1 MLRLPNEEDGMEARL
16 PRSAR
21 IALLA
26 VGFVVLGALTASAA
40 QANDWKL
47 IQTIDNKSPY
57 EMRLVSF
64 TTTELTKVTR
74 SPDAKIA
81 PGGADQMRA
90 DNDTPGHGVAMVATY
105 DLYAVKPGPDVYKGM
120 VLVRS
125 GIDCEWWAQ
134 IQRLPTCLD
143 YTRWNRADVDS
154 GGAVRVTWWNN
165 GGNPNAGFYTQTDV
179 LGPGQ
184 QGSTG
189 AQIDPDAEPPDGSTP
204 EAEPSPNGLAWNAVM
219 QVHNET
225 RYEMRQRA
233 SWNSEYSSY
242 DPGFPGS
249 IAPGADGNGTIGN
262 SKLIHG
268 PQSVVMWDL
277 IDPATKQY
285 RASVVTVGGVECT
298 VFAAVV
304 GCVGHN
310 NRGEAY
316 AGGSGR
322 VRADASLTTD
332 GSPAH
337 LYIEYTFKQT
347 SVPVGGRDGE
357 VRRKVRDDPGDDDEL
372 DDDRGGE
379 QR

>member
-1 MLRLPNEEDGMEARL
+1 MEAGLSRV
-16 PRSAR
+16 AR
-21 IALLA
+21 IVIATA
-26 VGFVVLGALTASAA
+26 ATVILGGLTAASAHA
-40 QANDWKL
+40 ATWKV

-74 SPDAKIA
+74 RPEPKIA

-90 DNDTPGHGVAMVATY
+90 DNDTPGHGVAIVAAY
-105 DLYAVKPGPDVYKGM
+105 DLFAVRPGPDVYKGM

-154 GGAVRVTWWNN
+154 GGAVRTTWWNN
-165 GGNPNAGFYTQTDV
+165 GGDPQSGFYTQTDV
-179 LGPGQ
+179 LGPAQ
-184 QGSTG
+184 KGSSG
-189 AQIDPDAEPPDGSTP
+189 AQIDPDNVAPDGAATEP
-204 EAEPSPNGLAWNAVM
+204 EPSPNGLAWAAVM
-219 QVHNET
+219 QIHNET
-225 RYEMRQRA
+225 GYEMRQRA
-233 SWNSEYSSY
+233 SWNSEYSHY
-242 DPGFPGS
+242 DPAFPGS
-249 IAPGADGNGTIGN
+249 IAPRGDGDGSIEN

-285 RASVVTVGGVECT
+285 RASVLTVGGVECT
-298 VFAAVV
+298 SYAAVV
-304 GCVGHN
+304 GCVAHHDV
-310 NRGEAY
+310 GEAY

-322 VRADASLTTD
+322 VTGGASLTSD

-347 SVPVGGRDGE
+347 SVPVGARAGEPRRRVADDNDDDDAQDDTRDG
-357 VRRKVRDDPGDDDEL
+357 
-372 DDDRGGE
+372 
-379 QR
+379 